1 MSHPDWLRMSL
12 RSSAPPVDVPPVGL
26 DRIRTPPTERVGVTP
41 TVFPG
46 PVGSGGVTSR
56 ETGSPPLDDR
66 VPDVVVGATAI
77 IVGQIAGAGRLAAR
91 VAGPAARFV
100 LEPPLI
106 PPDRRPAR
114 LVEALALRG
123 RIERDAA
130 GRTLEQAVA
139 ALVPALVGHL
149 ARLVPLTE
157 LIRQSIDLDVL
168 VADVDLDAVAAKI
181 DLDAVAARID
191 VDAILDRVDLTNV
204 AKERL
209 DVNAVVR
216 TVDLDSIIDRLDL
229 DALAARI
236 DVDAILDRVDL
247 TNVAKERLDVNE
259 VVRSVDLDSIVDRLD
274 LVALANEVIDSIDL
288 PAIIRQSSGSLASE
302 TVRNVR
308 IQSIEADRAVERV
321 IDRFRPHRR
330 LRSDGQQPGSAST

>member
-1 MSHPDWLRMSL
+1 MI
-12 RSSAPPVDVPPVGL
+12 G
-26 DRIRTPPTERVGVTP
+26 
-41 TVFPG
+41 
-46 PVGSGGVTSR
+46 
-56 ETGSPPLDDR
+56 ETGSPCLDDR
-66 VPDVVVGATAI
+66 VPDAVVGAAAI
-77 IVGQIAGAGRLAAR
+77 IVGQIAGAGRLVAR
-91 VAGPAARFV
+91 VAGPAARLV

-106 PPDRRPAR
+106 PLDRRPAR

-216 TVDLDSIIDRLDL
+216 TVDLDSI
-229 DALAARI
+229 
-236 DVDAILDRVDL
+236 
-247 TNVAKERLDVNE
+247 
-259 VVRSVDLDSIVDRLD
+259 VDRLD

-330 LRSDGQQPGSAST
+330 LRSDGKQPGSDAT

>member
-1 MSHPDWLRMSL
+1 MTRG
-12 RSSAPPVDVPPVGL
+12 AATQG
-26 DRIRTPPTERVGVTP
+26 T
-41 TVFPG
+41 G
-46 PVGSGGVTSR
+46 PYLG
-56 ETGSPPLDDR
+56 DR
-66 VPDVVVGATAI
+66 VPDAVVGAAAVM
-77 IVGQIAGAGRLAAR
+77 VGQIAGAGRLVAR
-91 VAGPAARFV
+91 VARPGARLV

-106 PPDRRPAR
+106 PPGRRPAR

-123 RIERDAA
+123 RTERDAA
-130 GRTLEQAVA
+130 GQTLEHAVA

-168 VADVDLDAVAAKI
+168 VADVDLDALAARI

-209 DVNAVVR
+209 DINAVVS
-216 TVDLDSIIDRLDL
+216 TVDIDSII
-229 DALAARI
+229 
-236 DVDAILDRVDL
+236 
-247 TNVAKERLDVNE
+247 
-259 VVRSVDLDSIVDRLD
+259 DRLD
-274 LVALANEVIDSIDL
+274 LVALANEVIEAIDL

-330 LRSDGQQPGSAST
+330 IRPDGQLPGSAPT

>member
-1 MSHPDWLRMSL
+1 MSHHDWLRTSL
-12 RSSAPPVDVPPVGL
+12 HSSALPVDVPPVGM
-26 DRIRTPPTERVGVTP
+26 DRIPTSPTPRVAVTP
-41 TVFPG
+41 TVCPG
-46 PVGSGGVTSR
+46 PVVSGGGMSR

-77 IVGQIAGAGRLAAR
+77 IVGQIAGAGRLVAR
-91 VAGPAARFV
+91 VAGPAARLV

-216 TVDLDSIIDRLDL
+216 TVDLDSI
-229 DALAARI
+229 
-236 DVDAILDRVDL
+236 
-247 TNVAKERLDVNE
+247 
-259 VVRSVDLDSIVDRLD
+259 VDRLD

-321 IDRFRPHRR
+321 MDRFRPHRR
-330 LRSDGQQPGSAST
+330 LRSDGKQPGGDAT